1 VASERSFSSG
11 GLTDTLQRN
20 RILEPFLFGRVQI
33 LKNGYKSRLLDA
45 SVEANAHREQEYIRI

>member
-20 RILEPFLFGRVQI
+20 RIEPFLFGRVQI

-45 SVEANAHREQEYIRI
+45 SVEANAHGEQEYIRI